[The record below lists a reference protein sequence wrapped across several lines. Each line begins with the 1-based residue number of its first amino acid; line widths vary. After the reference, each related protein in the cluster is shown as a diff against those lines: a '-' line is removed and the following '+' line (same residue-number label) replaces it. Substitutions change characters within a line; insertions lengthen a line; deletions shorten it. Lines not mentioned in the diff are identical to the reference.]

1 MFYKNKL
8 LKNNKGMTLVELV
21 VSIAIFTLIS
31 GITIFNYGDLRSSFS
46 IQNITNDIALSIR
59 KAQSYAI
66 GASGIS
72 SSFSYGYGVHF
83 SLDTSPTESSGGER
97 AFAIF
102 SDIYSNKKYDY
113 QNGIS
118 CGSLI
123 DSDNECIEMLNITS
137 TDKIV
142 GFYINDTLEETSA
155 NSTLDIVFVRPNP
168 DAYFCFTY
176 DNLNSPYCDKDT
188 EVNHVGIVVSGVN
201 KTKVITVWNTGQ
213 ISIN

>member
-1 MFYKNKL
+1 MFYSKKL
-8 LKNNKGMTLVELV
+8 SKNNKGMTVIELV
-21 VSIAIFTLIS
+21 MAVAIFTLVS
-31 GITIFNYGDLRSSFS
+31 SITIFDYGSLRSSFS
-46 IQNITNDIALSIR
+46 IQSLANDIALSIR

-83 SLDTSPTESSGGER
+83 SLDTAPTESSGGER

-113 QNGIS
+113 QNGVS

-137 TDKIV
+137 SDRVV
-142 GFYINDTLEETSA
+142 GFYVNGVLEETNP

-168 DAYFCFTY
+168 DAYFCLTY
-176 DNLNSPYCDKDT
+176 DNLDSPYCDKDA
-188 EVNHVGIVVSGVN
+188 EVNHVGVVISSGN
-201 KTKVITVWNTGQ
+201 KTKIITVWNTGQ